1 MYQDVSRCIKMSR
14 WHKLTIWNELQLLSD
29 ASRRLAFLAKGSAQ
43 VLHGVPR
50 PRPNECLNS
59 LNSLNS
65 LNFLWILWILSYFHV
80 FSRSFTYF
88 HVFSRIFPMQKLL
101 QKPLQIWIR
110 LDQSMAW
117 KLVAQVSQDAR
128 IARVALSLP
137 SPAWPGSLQ
146 LWPHP
151 KLVFHLISSYDPIT
165 ILSQLSD
172 TCWDSRRLK
181 GQECKAM

>member
-1 MYQDVSRCIKMSR
+1 MYQDVKVTQIDTRCETSSSCSPMPRGDSHSLR
-14 WHKLTIWNELQLLSD
+14 
-29 ASRRLAFLAKGSAQ
+29 KG
-43 VLHGVPR
+43 VLRCYTVCRDQDPT
-50 PRPNECLNS
+50 NA
-59 LNSLNS
+59 
-65 LNFLWILWILSYFHV
+65 WILWIFFEFFGFFRIFYV
-80 FSRSFTYF
+80 FSC
-88 HVFSRIFPMQKLL
+88 IFPMQKPL

-117 KLVAQVSQDAR
+117 KLVAQVSQVAR

-146 LWPHP
+146 LWPHLISSS

-172 TCWDSRRLK
+172 TCWDSQRLK
-181 GQECKAM
+181 GQECKARIKQVKECALSK